1 MTSTSGVEGFAPDA
15 LSEDGFLGGRLR
27 LLQPRKGYRAGV
39 DPVLLAAAVP
49 AQAGQAVL
57 ELGCGAGAAL
67 FCLGSRVAGLELHG
81 IEVQPAYA
89 ALAREN
95 AARNGIAAEVH
106 LGDLSAMP
114 AALKAVAFDHV
125 LANPPYHLRDRG
137 TQAADA
143 GRARALAETRP
154 VGDWVAA
161 GLRRLRPGGTLTL
174 IQQADRL
181 PEVLA
186 GAGGHEAAVLPVA
199 SRAGRPAS
207 RVILRIRKGGRAPFR
222 LLSPLVLHEG
232 PAHLKDGEDYA
243 PAVRAVLR
251 EGAPIRDFDV

>member
-1 MTSTSGVEGFAPDA
+1 MTSTSGDERFAAEA

-49 AQAGQAVL
+49 AEAGQAVL
-57 ELGCGAGAAL
+57 EIGCGAGTAL
-67 FCLGSRVAGLELHG
+67 FCLGSRVAGLALHG

-106 LGDLSAMP
+106 LGDLGAMP
-114 AALKAVAFDHV
+114 AALRAVAFDHV
-125 LANPPYHLRDRG
+125 LANPPYYLPTRG
-137 TQAADA
+137 TVAADS
-143 GRARALAETRP
+143 GRALALAETRP
-154 VGDWVAA
+154 VADWVAA
-161 GLRRLRPGGTLTL
+161 GLKRLKPGGTLTL

-186 GAGGHEAAVLPVA
+186 AAGGHAVAVLPVA
-199 SRAGRPAS
+199 SRAGRPAT

-222 LLSPLVLHEG
+222 LLSPLVMHEG
-232 PAHLKDGEDYA
+232 AEHLKDGEDYA
-243 PAVRAVLR
+243 PAIRAVLR
-251 EGAPIRDFDV
+251 EGAPIREFDL